1 MLEVQE
7 IRDHKVKKG
16 GYTETVQQW
25 LYMLQIFYNSV
36 KIALNV
42 LFDYMTFDVF
52 QYRFQKFGIGHFW
65 RINVNIGKFLNFVPL
80 FYWFQCDRVRS
91 ISCRICI
98 QHSKSVFPCIVLMYL
113 SIKSEEVTERF
124 WQIIF
129 QLIIYKLAVSNY
141 YNVLKFID
149 FRFSVLVVRSFS
161 WTFKVQ
167 YSQCFIL
174 CLLDCLNSWTLFW
187 SPYLATIPYVR
198 IKQGII

>member
-1 MLEVQE
+1 M
-7 IRDHKVKKG
+7 G
-16 GYTETVQQW
+16 
-25 LYMLQIFYNSV
+25 FSV
-36 KIALNV
+36 IELDPYLV
-42 LFDYMTFDVF
+42 VF
-52 QYRFQKFGIGHFW
+52 AF
-65 RINVNIGKFLNFVPL
+65 
-80 FYWFQCDRVRS
+80 S
-91 ISCRICI
+91 TA
-98 QHSKSVFPCIVLMYL
+98 SVFPCIVLMCL

-149 FRFSVLVVRSFS
+149 FRFFVLVVRSFS

-174 CLLDCLNSWTLFW
+174 CLLDCLSSWTLFL

-198 IKQGII
+198 IK